1 MEREYIIY
9 KDIHYNNNNDNKY
22 NKIQSDIYFTLLKC
36 ITKTNPKYC
45 FFFFFSF

>member
-36 ITKTNPKYC
+36 KTKINPKYY
-45 FFFFFSF
+45 SK